1 MIEDYFGFS
10 AQPFK
15 LSPDTKFF
23 FSSASHTKAMAYL
36 HYGLRQ
42 AEGFIVITGEI
53 GAGKSLLIEHMF
65 DQINASS
72 VSAAH
77 IVTSSVEPDQLL
89 AQVLSAFQIE
99 PAGTGRTAELEAFE
113 DFLFDHVNR
122 GRRVLLVVDEAQNLP
137 SRTIEELRMLTNIN
151 HRGTPLFQVFL
162 VGQPEF
168 RQTLARADMEQLRQ
182 RVIASYHLQ
191 ALDRDETRDY
201 IDYRLSVVG
210 RTEHP
215 AFTEEAF
222 DAIHRHTD
230 GVPRRINALCTR
242 LLLFCALE
250 DRTLINSRVVA
261 SVAAE
266 LAHEVSDAGA
276 LSLPSVSSVNSD
288 VLAARPANDGSGV
301 AAPPADPAPNAAS
314 HDGQISASLTEV
326 ATALSVLAAEKSDG
340 LVPPNGREEAPST
353 QNQAEKTPL
362 SEAQPQTPTQ
372 TQTPPIRAAQPP
384 GTERQRGA
392 TVMDHILALRQ
403 DLRKAHQ
410 GNREIYDAIATL
422 EDQQSDNVIQLT
434 EHLDRADGLL
444 RAIRRHGQHTEQ
456 K

>member
-1 MIEDYFGFS
+1 MIEDHFGFS

-65 DQINASS
+65 DQINESA

-77 IVTSSVEPDQLL
+77 IVTSSVEPEHLL
-89 AQVLSAFQIE
+89 GQVLSAFQIE

-113 DFLFDHVNR
+113 DFLFDNVNR

-137 SRTIEELRMLTNIN
+137 SQTIEELRMLTNIN

-191 ALDRDETRDY
+191 ALDREETRDY

-215 AFTEEAF
+215 VFTEEAF
-222 DAIHRHTD
+222 DAIHAHTG

-250 DRTLINSRVVA
+250 DRSLINSRVVA
-261 SVAAE
+261 TVAAE
-266 LAHEVSDAGA
+266 LAHEVSDASGA
-276 LSLPSVSSVNSD
+276 MRRQPNG
-288 VLAARPANDGSGV
+288 AGGV
-301 AAPPADPAPNAAS
+301 HAPAPSRDLDSDAVQSPAP
-314 HDGQISASLTEV
+314 QRQQAPASLTDV
-326 ATALSVLAAEKSDG
+326 ATALSVLAAEKAG
-340 LVPPNGREEAPST
+340 AEPQPNGHATPYPPPSVKQAPAANSDDKEPT
-353 QNQAEKTPL
+353 KLAPPVVKPAPGQQAKR
-362 SEAQPQTPTQ
+362 S
-372 TQTPPIRAAQPP
+372 
-384 GTERQRGA
+384 A
-392 TVMDHILALRQ
+392 TVMDQILALRQ
-403 DLRKAHQ
+403 DLHEAHR
-410 GNREIYDAIATL
+410 GNREIYEAIAAL
-422 EDQQSDNVIQLT
+422 DDQQTDNVIQLT

-444 RAIRRHGQHTEQ
+444 RAIRRHGQRRQ
-456 K
+456 P